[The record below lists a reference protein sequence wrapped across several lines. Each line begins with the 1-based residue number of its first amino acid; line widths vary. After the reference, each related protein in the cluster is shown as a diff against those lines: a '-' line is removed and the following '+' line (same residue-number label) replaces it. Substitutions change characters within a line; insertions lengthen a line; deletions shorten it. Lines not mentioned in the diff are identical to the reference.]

1 MTGHVAHEI
10 PARRQRE
17 AGPPTRNEEV
27 SGRLRADI
35 LTGRLFPGSRLRS
48 AELVERYDCST
59 GVVREALTR
68 LAEQGLVEAEPQHG
82 FRVITLS
89 VDDLRDLT
97 VARCELEGLVLRMSI
112 EHGDLAWESRVV
124 AAHHALG
131 RTRMEHDDDPTLL
144 RDEWTRANA
153 HFHEVLLSACP
164 NQRLFAMASS
174 LRESADLYRRWS
186 LPLATYD
193 HERVHE
199 EHRAL
204 TDAAVRH
211 DADAAVQI
219 LHEHIS
225 RVRAALS
232 ADATDELDA
241 NGHPSARRSR

>member
-1 MTGHVAHEI
+1 MTGPVADAI
-10 PARRQRE
+10 TPRRHR
-17 AGPPTRNEEV
+17 APSPPTRNEEV
-27 SGRLRADI
+27 SARLRADI
-35 LTGRLFPGSRLRS
+35 LTGRLLPGSRLRS

-89 VDDLRDLT
+89 VDDLHDLT

-124 AAHHALG
+124 AAHHALD
-131 RTRMEHDDDPTLL
+131 RTPMEHDDDPNLL
-144 RDEWTRANA
+144 RDEWTLANA

-174 LRESADLYRRWS
+174 LRDAADLYRRWS
-186 LPLATYD
+186 LPSATYD
-193 HERVHE
+193 HARVHH

-204 TDAAVRH
+204 TDAAVHH
-211 DADAAVQI
+211 DADTAVRI
-219 LHEHIS
+219 LHEHIG
-225 RVRAALS
+225 RVHAALS
-232 ADATDELDA
+232 E
-241 NGHPSARRSR
+241 